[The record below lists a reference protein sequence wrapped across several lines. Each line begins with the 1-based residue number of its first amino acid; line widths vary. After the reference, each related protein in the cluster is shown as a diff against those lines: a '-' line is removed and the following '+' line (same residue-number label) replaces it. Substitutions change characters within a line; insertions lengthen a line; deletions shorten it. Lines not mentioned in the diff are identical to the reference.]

1 MSNRL
6 LGSGVLV
13 AVLASISG
21 TAWCFSDTTAT
32 TLTAIA
38 GVAAACAAE
47 PMRGTVYY
55 YCDCG
60 VGAAANCVAGNDAN
74 AGTDP
79 AAPRR
84 TITDAVTRFG
94 SLTGTNTIAFC
105 KGGAFDSSPTYWH
118 SLDNSSCAA
127 GTTCNDLREYSPT
140 TFASSAKPIINNAAA
155 KVTTFAVSGNKGGV
169 RLLNLALKGD
179 SGTIG
184 NANWGVFLYAG
195 AHDVTMCNVDMDAF
209 DLAVY
214 NAGGNSGVA
223 TTNNIKLI
231 GNHITNSRSMGFL
244 GAGQNAEV
252 SYNYWDG
259 NGSSNMFDHTIY
271 FGASVPASNV
281 KVIGNYIHGQYG
293 PTCLGVVIVGHGM
306 FDYLTV
312 SNNHVEIDAAS
323 GSGGCYGIGFGD
335 GGYTTHTYFRHAI
348 FSGNTLKN
356 TGNAS
361 LVVGSCPDC
370 LIENNLIIQDWD
382 YTYPTTGIVAPA
394 DIARV
399 SPADDVSDRNIIRNN
414 TIWFG
419 PRHVHG
425 ALGIDVRNEGTGHIV
440 ANNTVYYSSTSTVNT
455 WGGVICYDYPLALS
469 AYAFI
474 NNNHCYS
481 AATYKWEATRGSL
494 AAWRSYAGSG
504 FDTASFTGDPLFVS
518 AGSDFSP
525 TSGSPLIGAG
535 NALHGALLDITGATR
550 PNPPTIGAFEPAGPG
565 TLSIQTSRKVS
576 EGAPSA
582 QLRVNRIG
590 GAIGAVGVSYATSN
604 GTALAGADYT
614 ATSGTLAWADGDG
627 NPKFIN
633 IPILHDTVTEPAKTF
648 SVTLSNLTGSA
659 SLGNSLATVTLYDD
673 DPATLFLDTANSSF
687 LSYINAIYGA
697 GITTGCGGGNYC
709 PTQSVTRAQMA
720 AFLIRGVESD
730 PAAGYCGSTPPF
742 ADVLVSNTF
751 CGHIKRLKELAITTG
766 CGSNNYCPN
775 DNVPRDQMA
784 AFIVRAVEGEP
795 AATYCGSGSGFAD
808 VAQTNGFCRYIKRL
822 AELNITTG
830 CGGGN
835 FCPAQTVT
843 REQMAAFIARAFLGM

>member
-1 MSNRL
+1 MCNLDIDAFNMSIYNE
-6 LGSGVLV
+6 S
-13 AVLASISG
+13 
-21 TAWCFSDTTAT
+21 
-32 TLTAIA
+32 
-38 GVAAACAAE
+38 
-47 PMRGTVYY
+47 
-55 YCDCG
+55 
-60 VGAAANCVAGNDAN
+60 
-74 AGTDP
+74 
-79 AAPRR
+79 
-84 TITDAVTRFG
+84 
-94 SLTGTNTIAFC
+94 
-105 KGGAFDSSPTYWH
+105 GGAGDA
-118 SLDNSSCAA
+118 L
-127 GTTCNDLREYSPT
+127 TT
-140 TFASSAKPIINNAAA
+140 
-155 KVTTFAVSGNKGGV
+155 
-169 RLLNLALKGD
+169 
-179 SGTIG
+179 
-184 NANWGVFLYAG
+184 
-195 AHDVTMCNVDMDAF
+195 
-209 DLAVY
+209 
-214 NAGGNSGVA
+214 
-223 TTNNIKLI
+223 NIKLT
-231 GNHITNSRSMGFL
+231 GNHIANSRML
-244 GAGQNAEV
+244 GYLGGGDNAEV

-259 NGSSNMFDHTIY
+259 NGGSMVLDHTIY
-271 FGASVPASNV
+271 LASSKNLVNTQ
-281 KVIGNYIHGQYG
+281 VIGNYIHGQWGSTCYG
-293 PTCLGVVIVGHGM
+293 AVMIAHGAFDGMLVKNNVIEMDADKVG
-306 FDYLTV
+306 
-312 SNNHVEIDAAS
+312 A
-323 GSGGCYGIGFGD
+323 GCWGIGFNNN
-335 GGYTTHTYFRHAI
+335 TNATHAI
-348 FSGNTLKN
+348 YYRNAVFSGNTIVN
-356 TGNAS
+356 TGNLGLTVS
-361 LVVGSCPDC
+361 SCPGC
-370 LIENNLIIQDWD
+370 VIENNVIISD
-382 YTYPTTGIVAPA
+382 YRSGMTGISMPGYTQN
-394 DIARV
+394 V
-399 SPADDVSDRNIIRNN
+399 SRGDDAATAYVIRNN
-414 TIWFG
+414 TIWFSPNSTG
-419 PRHVHG
+419 G
-425 ALGIDVRNEGTGHIV
+425 GTGIKVSGEGTGYVI
-440 ANNTVYYSSTSTVNT
+440 ANNSITYTSTDAGI

-835 FCPAQTVT
+835 FCPSQTVT